1 MIDSQA
7 GSSEPACSFLR
18 AVAPSVRSSLHSRV
32 AVVRTATMRTPRGER
47 PLIQTTTAESPE
59 TMLPGPEIKP
69 AKLTGKKGS
78 RRNRTGK
85 SLAEVA
91 DRHVCYE
98 ASVQCVEAEIDFV
111 TETFEKL
118 RERPLRLLREDFCGT
133 ANTSCEFVSRHDDN
147 RAIGVDLDEP
157 TLQWGRDHNL
167 SKLPDAGQAR
177 VELRNEN
184 VLTVETEPVEAILA
198 MNFSYFIFQQRDLL
212 RSYFEKCRAALQDD
226 GMLFLDCFGGHE
238 SFAENEDH
246 REIEDDDG
254 KPVLIGINEHS
265 KDGFT
270 YVWDQHKY
278 NPITGE
284 AVCKIHFHF
293 PDKSKIKNAFTYVWR
308 MWSLP
313 ELRELLTEAGFRQVD
328 VYWEGTDED
337 TGEGNGEYY
346 PTLDG
351 EADPAWV
358 AYIVAQK

>member
-1 MIDSQA
+1 M
-7 GSSEPACSFLR
+7 
-18 AVAPSVRSSLHSRV
+18 
-32 AVVRTATMRTPRGER
+32 
-47 PLIQTTTAESPE
+47 IQTTTAESPE

-118 RERPLRLLREDFCGT
+118 RERLLRLLREDFCGT

-147 RAIGVDLDEP
+147 RAVGVDLDEP

-167 SKLPDAGQAR
+167 SKLPEAGQAR

>member
-1 MIDSQA
+1 M
-7 GSSEPACSFLR
+7 
-18 AVAPSVRSSLHSRV
+18 
-32 AVVRTATMRTPRGER
+32 T
-47 PLIQTTTAESPE
+47 QTTLADSPAA
-59 TMLPGPEIKP
+59 MLPGPEIKP
-69 AKLTGKKGS
+69 AKLSGKKGS

-111 TETFEKL
+111 TETFEKV
-118 RERPLRLLREDFCGT
+118 RSRPLRLLREDFCGT
-133 ANTSCEFVSRHDDN
+133 ANTSCEFVSRHDEN

-157 TLQWGRDHNL
+157 TLQWGRDHKL
-167 SKLPDAGQAR
+167 SKLSESGQAR

-184 VLTVETEPVEAILA
+184 VLTVQTEPTDAILA

-212 RSYFEKCRAALQDD
+212 RSYFEKCRAALKDD
-226 GMLFLDCFGGHE
+226 GVLFLDCFGGHE
-238 SFAENEDH
+238 SYAETEDE
-246 REIEDDDG
+246 REIEGDEG
-254 KPVLIGINEHS
+254 EPVLIGINQYS
-265 KDGFT
+265 KEGFV
-270 YVWDQHKY
+270 YVWDQHKF

-308 MWSLP
+308 MWTLP
-313 ELRELLTEAGFRQVD
+313 ELRELLAEAGFSQVD
-328 VYWEGTDED
+328 VYWEGTDEE
-337 TGEGNGEYY
+337 TGEGSGEYY
-346 PTLDG
+346 PTLEG